1 MFADLSPVALTLTV
15 MTGLL
20 IKHAIADYG
29 MQTAYMV
36 CNKGRYLHPGGIL
49 HAGLHA
55 MLTAA
60 VLVVFAPGA
69 AKFIAMIA
77 LGEFLV
83 HYHIDYGKERIC
95 SDDAITPQCA
105 RFWQIHGF
113 DQLLHALT
121 YIAIAAIFV
130 PTLVTPG

>member
-1 MFADLSPVALTLTV
+1 MTLTV

-20 IKHAIADYG
+20 VKHAIADYG

-36 CNKGRYLHPGGIL
+36 GNKGRYLHPGGLL

-55 MLTAA
+55 VFTTA
-60 VLVVFAPGA
+60 VLLIFAPGA
-69 AKFIAMIA
+69 ALFITKIA
-77 LGEFLV
+77 VGEFLV
-83 HYHIDYGKERIC
+83 HYHIDYSKERIC
-95 SDDAITPQCA
+95 SDDTITPTCA

-121 YIAIAAIFV
+121 YVAIAAIFV
-130 PTLVTPG
+130 PPLITSS